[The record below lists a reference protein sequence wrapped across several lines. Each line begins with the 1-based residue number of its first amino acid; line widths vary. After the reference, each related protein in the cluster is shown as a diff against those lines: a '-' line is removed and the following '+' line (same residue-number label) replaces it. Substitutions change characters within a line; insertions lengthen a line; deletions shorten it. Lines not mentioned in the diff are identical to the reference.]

1 MARVWTKIDD
11 VIDNYAT
18 GDTLRLAVDGTT
30 VFTNSDVYSVLSNL
44 YDTFAFRHRDTVQ
57 ATDAFI
63 QQYNTYRNDVGNNYF
78 RMYDALNRKYNPI
91 SNYDMTE
98 TSADGRKISTHTTST
113 DNSFYEGNEQGGVS
127 NVKDPYSKTTE
138 STKSGIVKTTDGGT
152 DTTTQNPYETTT
164 VKQNEGKTQTI
175 TSGTDNTIETPVS
188 KSTKKET
195 TGQTQT
201 ITSGTDNTTETPVSK
216 TTKKETTGQ
225 TSVAKTGS
233 ETSTENGNETDD
245 RYVNAFDSGI
255 SDTGTHSEKN
265 VKQFD
270 NRTNTTTYTDR
281 KDTTVYGADGKPL
294 TETTTE
300 TYTGNSETNSTN
312 NSTVTVEYGADG
324 KPLSETTTETY
335 TGNSET
341 NTTNNS
347 TVTVEYGADGT
358 NLTETTTASFDS
370 IVTLNQ
376 KDTSQTVEYG
386 ANASPLTETVV
397 ESISNAISERTEY
410 STLQGK
416 TVGIKDMETGQ
427 KTSVSA
433 NDYHTAKEGENNGKT
448 EEKWGNDVSI
458 SYKSANE
465 DGTFSDNTF
474 GSDFSDGTM
483 HVLTRSGNIGVTTN
497 AQMIQG
503 EIEMRRINLLHEYV
517 QGFITLYCSFVG
529 VDE

>member
-63 QQYNTYRNDVGNNYF
+63 QQYNTYRNEVGNNYF

-113 DNSFYEGNEQGGVS
+113 DNSFYEGNEQGNVS

-164 VKQNEGKTQTI
+164 VKQNDGKTQT
-175 TSGTDNTIETPVS
+175 V
-188 KSTKKET
+188 T
-195 TGQTQT
+195 T
-201 ITSGTDNTTETPVSK
+201 GTDNTTETPVSK

-270 NRTNTTTYTDR
+270 NRTNTTSYTDR

-324 KPLSETTTETY
+324 
-335 TGNSET
+335 
-341 NTTNNS
+341 
-347 TVTVEYGADGT
+347 T
-358 NLTETTTASFDS
+358 NLTETTTATYDS

-416 TVGIKDMETGQ
+416 TVGIKDMETGL
-427 KTSVSA
+427 KTTVSA

-448 EEKWGNDVSI
+448 EEKWSNDVSI

-483 HVLTRSGNIGVTTN
+483 HVLTRTGNIGVTTN

>member
-11 VIDNYAT
+11 VIDDYAT

-138 STKSGIVKTTDGGT
+138 SKKTGVVTTTDGGT

-188 KSTKKET
+188 K
-195 TGQTQT
+195 
-201 ITSGTDNTTETPVSK
+201 

-245 RYVNAFDSGI
+245 RYVNAFDTGI

-270 NRTNTTTYTDR
+270 NRTNTTSYTDR

-294 TETTTE
+294 TENTTE
-300 TYTGNSETNSTN
+300 TYTGNAETNSTN

-324 KPLSETTTETY
+324 
-335 TGNSET
+335 
-341 NTTNNS
+341 
-347 TVTVEYGADGT
+347 A
-358 NLTETTTASFDS
+358 NLTETTTATFDS
-370 IVTLNQ
+370 IVTLNE
-376 KDTSQTVEYG
+376 KDSSQTVVYG
-386 ANASPLTETVV
+386 AGGSPLTETVV
-397 ESISNAISERTEY
+397 ESVSNAISERTEY

-448 EEKWGNDVSI
+448 EEKWSNDVSI

>member
-113 DNSFYEGNEQGGVS
+113 DNSFYEGNEQGNVS

-152 DTTTQNPYETTT
+152 DTTTQNPYGTTT
-164 VKQNEGKTQTI
+164 VKQNEGKTKTI
-175 TSGTDNTIETPVS
+175 TDD
-188 KSTKKET
+188 
-195 TGQTQT
+195 TGK
-201 ITSGTDNTTETPVSK
+201 TTETPVSK

-270 NRTNTTTYTDR
+270 NRTNTTSYTDR

-300 TYTGNSETNSTN
+300 TYTGNSETN
-312 NSTVTVEYGADG
+312 
-324 KPLSETTTETY
+324 
-335 TGNSET
+335 
-341 NTTNNS
+341 TTNNS
-347 TVTVEYGADGT
+347 TVTVEYGADGA
-358 NLTETTTASFDS
+358 NLTETTTASYDS
-370 IVTLNQ
+370 IVTLNA

-416 TVGIKDMETGQ
+416 TVGIKDMETGL
-427 KTSVSA
+427 KTTVSA

-483 HVLTRSGNIGVTTN
+483 HVLTRTGNIGVTTN

>member
-57 ATDAFI
+57 AMDAFI
-63 QQYNTYRNDVGNNYF
+63 QQYNTYRNEVGNNYF

-113 DNSFYEGNEQGGVS
+113 DNSFYEGNEQGNVS

-164 VKQNEGKTQTI
+164 VKQNDGKTQTI
-175 TSGTDNTIETPVS
+175 TTGTDNTI
-188 KSTKKET
+188 
-195 TGQTQT
+195 
-201 ITSGTDNTTETPVSK
+201 ETPVSK

-270 NRTNTTTYTDR
+270 NRTNTTSYTDR

-294 TETTTE
+294 TETTAE
-300 TYTGNSETNSTN
+300 TYTGNAETNS
-312 NSTVTVEYGADG
+312 
-324 KPLSETTTETY
+324 
-335 TGNSET
+335 
-341 NTTNNS
+341 TNNS

-358 NLTETTTASFDS
+358 NLTETTTATYDS

-416 TVGIKDMETGQ
+416 TVGIKDMETGL
-427 KTSVSA
+427 KTTVSA

-483 HVLTRSGNIGVTTN
+483 HVLTRTGNIGVTTN

>member
-1 MARVWTKIDD
+1 MSKVWTKIDD

-113 DNSFYEGNEQGGVS
+113 DNSFYEGNEQGGIS

-138 STKSGIVKTTDGGT
+138 SKKTGVVTTTDGGT

-164 VKQNEGKTQTI
+164 VKQNEGK
-175 TSGTDNTIETPVS
+175 
-188 KSTKKET
+188 
-195 TGQTQT
+195 TQT

-270 NRTNTTTYTDR
+270 NRTNTTSYTDR

-324 KPLSETTTETY
+324 
-335 TGNSET
+335 
-341 NTTNNS
+341 
-347 TVTVEYGADGT
+347 A
-358 NLTETTTASFDS
+358 NLTETTTATFDS
-370 IVTLNQ
+370 IVTLNE
-376 KDTSQTVEYG
+376 KDSSQTVVYG
-386 ANASPLTETVV
+386 AGGSPLTETVV
-397 ESISNAISERTEY
+397 ESVTNAISERTEY

-448 EEKWGNDVSI
+448 EEKWSNDVSI

>member
-1 MARVWTKIDD
+1 MSKVWTKIDD

-30 VFTNSDVYSVLSNL
+30 VFSNSDVYSVLSNL

-63 QQYNTYRNDVGNNYF
+63 QQYDTYRNEVGNNYF

-127 NVKDPYSKTTE
+127 SIKDPYSKTTE
-138 STKSGIVKTTDGGT
+138 SKKSGVVKTTDGGT

-175 TSGTDNTIETPVS
+175 TAGTDNTI
-188 KSTKKET
+188 
-195 TGQTQT
+195 
-201 ITSGTDNTTETPVSK
+201 ETPVSK

-270 NRTNTTTYTDR
+270 NRTNTTSYTDC

-300 TYTGNSETNSTN
+300 TYTGNAETNS
-312 NSTVTVEYGADG
+312 
-324 KPLSETTTETY
+324 
-335 TGNSET
+335 
-341 NTTNNS
+341 TNNS

-358 NLTETTTASFDS
+358 NLTETTTASYDS

-416 TVGIKDMETGQ
+416 TVGIKDMETGL
-427 KTSVSA
+427 KTTVSA

-483 HVLTRSGNIGVTTN
+483 HVLTRTGNIGVTTN

>member
-1 MARVWTKIDD
+1 MSKVWTKIDD

-127 NVKDPYSKTTE
+127 SIKDPYSKTTE
-138 STKSGIVKTTDGGT
+138 STKTGIVKTADGGT
-152 DTTTQNPYETTT
+152 DTTTQNPYGTTT

-175 TSGTDNTIETPVS
+175 TAGT
-188 KSTKKET
+188 
-195 TGQTQT
+195 G
-201 ITSGTDNTTETPVSK
+201 NTTETPVSK

-270 NRTNTTTYTDR
+270 NRTNTTSYTDR

-294 TETTTE
+294 T
-300 TYTGNSETNSTN
+300 
-312 NSTVTVEYGADG
+312 
-324 KPLSETTTETY
+324 ETTTETY

-358 NLTETTTASFDS
+358 NLTETTTASYDS
-370 IVTLNQ
+370 IVTLNE

-386 ANASPLTETVV
+386 ANGSPLKETVV
-397 ESISNAISERTEY
+397 ESISAEISERTEY

-416 TVGIKDMETGQ
+416 TVGIKDMETGL

-448 EEKWGNDVSI
+448 EEKWSNDVSI

-465 DGTFSDNTF
+465 DGSFSDNTF

>member
-18 GDTLRLAVDGTT
+18 GDTLRLAVDNTT

-63 QQYNTYRNDVGNNYF
+63 QQYNTYRNEVGNNYF

-164 VKQNEGKTQTI
+164 VKQNDGKTQTI
-175 TSGTDNTIETPVS
+175 TTGTDNTI
-188 KSTKKET
+188 
-195 TGQTQT
+195 
-201 ITSGTDNTTETPVSK
+201 ETPVSK

-270 NRTNTTTYTDR
+270 NRTNTTSYTDR

-294 TETTTE
+294 T
-300 TYTGNSETNSTN
+300 
-312 NSTVTVEYGADG
+312 
-324 KPLSETTTETY
+324 ETTTETY

-358 NLTETTTASFDS
+358 NLTETTTASYDS

-386 ANASPLTETVV
+386 ANASPLSETVV

-416 TVGIKDMETGQ
+416 TVGIKDMETGL

-448 EEKWGNDVSI
+448 EEKWSNDVSI

-483 HVLTRSGNIGVTTN
+483 HVLTRTGNIGVTTN

>member
-57 ATDAFI
+57 ATEAFI
-63 QQYNTYRNDVGNNYF
+63 QQYNTYRNEVGNNYF

-113 DNSFYEGNEQGGVS
+113 DNSFYEGNEQGNVS

-164 VKQNEGKTQTI
+164 VKQNDGKTQT
-175 TSGTDNTIETPVS
+175 V
-188 KSTKKET
+188 T
-195 TGQTQT
+195 T
-201 ITSGTDNTTETPVSK
+201 GTDNTTETPVSK

-225 TSVAKTGS
+225 TSVAKSGS
-233 ETSTENGNETDD
+233 ETSTENGKETDD

-270 NRTNTTTYTDR
+270 NRTNTTSYTDR

-312 NSTVTVEYGADG
+312 NSTVTVEYGA
-324 KPLSETTTETY
+324 E
-335 TGNSET
+335 
-341 NTTNNS
+341 
-347 TVTVEYGADGT
+347 GT
-358 NLTETTTASFDS
+358 NLTETTTATYDS

-416 TVGIKDMETGQ
+416 TVGIKDMETGL
-427 KTSVSA
+427 KTTVSA

-448 EEKWGNDVSI
+448 EEKWSNDVSI

-483 HVLTRSGNIGVTTN
+483 HVLTRTGNIGVTTN

>member
-1 MARVWTKIDD
+1 MSKVWTKIDD

-63 QQYNTYRNDVGNNYF
+63 QQYNTYRNEVGNNYF

-138 STKSGIVKTTDGGT
+138 SKKTGVVTTTDGGT

-164 VKQNEGKTQTI
+164 VKQNEGK
-175 TSGTDNTIETPVS
+175 
-188 KSTKKET
+188 
-195 TGQTQT
+195 TQT

-270 NRTNTTTYTDR
+270 NRTNTTSYTDR

-294 TETTTE
+294 TENTTE
-300 TYTGNSETNSTN
+300 TYTGNAETNSTN

-324 KPLSETTTETY
+324 S
-335 TGNSET
+335 
-341 NTTNNS
+341 
-347 TVTVEYGADGT
+347 
-358 NLTETTTASFDS
+358 NLTETTTATFDS
-370 IVTLNQ
+370 IVTLNE
-376 KDTSQTVEYG
+376 KDSSQTVVYG
-386 ANASPLTETVV
+386 AGGSPLTETVV
-397 ESISNAISERTEY
+397 ESVSNAISERTEY

-483 HVLTRSGNIGVTTN
+483 HVLTRTGNIGVTTN

>member
-1 MARVWTKIDD
+1 MSKVWTKIDD

-138 STKSGIVKTTDGGT
+138 SKKSGVVKTTDGGT

-164 VKQNEGKTQTI
+164 VKQNEGK
-175 TSGTDNTIETPVS
+175 
-188 KSTKKET
+188 
-195 TGQTQT
+195 TQT

-324 KPLSETTTETY
+324 
-335 TGNSET
+335 
-341 NTTNNS
+341 
-347 TVTVEYGADGT
+347 A
-358 NLTETTTASFDS
+358 NLTETTTATFDS

-416 TVGIKDMETGQ
+416 TVGIKDMETGL

-448 EEKWGNDVSI
+448 EEKWSNDVSI

>member
-57 ATDAFI
+57 ATEAFI
-63 QQYNTYRNDVGNNYF
+63 QQYNTYRNEVGNNYF

-113 DNSFYEGNEQGGVS
+113 DNSFYEGNEQGNVS

-164 VKQNEGKTQTI
+164 VKQNDGKTQT
-175 TSGTDNTIETPVS
+175 V
-188 KSTKKET
+188 T
-195 TGQTQT
+195 T
-201 ITSGTDNTTETPVSK
+201 GTDNTTETPVSK

-225 TSVAKTGS
+225 TSVAKSGS
-233 ETSTENGNETDD
+233 ETSTENGKETDD

-270 NRTNTTTYTDR
+270 NSTNTTSYTDR

-312 NSTVTVEYGADG
+312 NSTVTVEYGA
-324 KPLSETTTETY
+324 E
-335 TGNSET
+335 
-341 NTTNNS
+341 
-347 TVTVEYGADGT
+347 GT
-358 NLTETTTASFDS
+358 NLTETTTATYDS

-416 TVGIKDMETGQ
+416 TVGIKDMETGL
-427 KTSVSA
+427 KTTVSA

-448 EEKWGNDVSI
+448 EEKWSNDVSI

-483 HVLTRSGNIGVTTN
+483 HVLTRTGNIGVTTN

>member
-30 VFTNSDVYSVLSNL
+30 VFSNSDVYSVLSNL

-175 TSGTDNTIETPVS
+175 TSGTDNT
-188 KSTKKET
+188 
-195 TGQTQT
+195 
-201 ITSGTDNTTETPVSK
+201 TETPVSK

-300 TYTGNSETNSTN
+300 TYTGNSETN
-312 NSTVTVEYGADG
+312 
-324 KPLSETTTETY
+324 
-335 TGNSET
+335 
-341 NTTNNS
+341 TTNNS
-347 TVTVEYGADGT
+347 TVTVEYGADGA
-358 NLTETTTASFDS
+358 NLTETTTASYDS

-416 TVGIKDMETGQ
+416 TVGIKDMETGL

-483 HVLTRSGNIGVTTN
+483 HVLTRTGNIGVTTN

>member
-1 MARVWTKIDD
+1 MSKVWTKIDD

-63 QQYNTYRNDVGNNYF
+63 QQYNTYRNEVGNNYF

-138 STKSGIVKTTDGGT
+138 SKKTGVVTTTDGGT

-175 TSGTDNTIETPVS
+175 TAGTDNTI
-188 KSTKKET
+188 
-195 TGQTQT
+195 
-201 ITSGTDNTTETPVSK
+201 ETPVSK

-270 NRTNTTTYTDR
+270 NRTNTTSYTDR

-294 TETTTE
+294 TENTTE
-300 TYTGNSETNSTN
+300 TYTGNAETNS
-312 NSTVTVEYGADG
+312 
-324 KPLSETTTETY
+324 
-335 TGNSET
+335 
-341 NTTNNS
+341 TNNS

-358 NLTETTTASFDS
+358 NLTETTTATFDS
-370 IVTLNQ
+370 IVTLNE
-376 KDTSQTVEYG
+376 KDSSQTVVYG
-386 ANASPLTETVV
+386 AGGSPLTETVV
-397 ESISNAISERTEY
+397 ESVSNAISERTEY

-458 SYKSANE
+458 SYKTANE

-483 HVLTRSGNIGVTTN
+483 HVLTRTGNIGVTTN

>member
-1 MARVWTKIDD
+1 MSKVWTKIDD

-30 VFTNSDVYSVLSNL
+30 VFSNSDVYSVLSNL

-63 QQYNTYRNDVGNNYF
+63 QQYDTYRNEVGNNYF

-113 DNSFYEGNEQGGVS
+113 DNSFYEGNEQGNVS

-138 STKSGIVKTTDGGT
+138 SKKSGVVKTTDGGT

-175 TSGTDNTIETPVS
+175 TAGTDNTI
-188 KSTKKET
+188 
-195 TGQTQT
+195 
-201 ITSGTDNTTETPVSK
+201 ETPVSK

-270 NRTNTTTYTDR
+270 NRTNTTSYTDR

-300 TYTGNSETNSTN
+300 TYTGNAETNS
-312 NSTVTVEYGADG
+312 
-324 KPLSETTTETY
+324 
-335 TGNSET
+335 
-341 NTTNNS
+341 TNNS

-358 NLTETTTASFDS
+358 NLTETTTASYDS

-416 TVGIKDMETGQ
+416 TVGIKDMETGL
-427 KTSVSA
+427 KTTVSA

-483 HVLTRSGNIGVTTN
+483 HVLTRTGNIGVTTN

>member
-63 QQYNTYRNDVGNNYF
+63 QQYNTYRNEVGNNYF

-138 STKSGIVKTTDGGT
+138 STKTGIVKTADGGT
-152 DTTTQNPYETTT
+152 DTTTQNPYGTTT
-164 VKQNEGKTQTI
+164 VKQNEGK
-175 TSGTDNTIETPVS
+175 
-188 KSTKKET
+188 
-195 TGQTQT
+195 TQT

-270 NRTNTTTYTDR
+270 NRTNTTSYTDR

-300 TYTGNSETNSTN
+300 TYTGNT
-312 NSTVTVEYGADG
+312 
-324 KPLSETTTETY
+324 
-335 TGNSET
+335 ET

-358 NLTETTTASFDS
+358 NLTETTTASYDS

-386 ANASPLTETVV
+386 ANGSPLKETVV
-397 ESISNAISERTEY
+397 ESISAEISERTEY

-416 TVGIKDMETGQ
+416 TVGIKDMETGL
-427 KTSVSA
+427 KTTVSA

-448 EEKWGNDVSI
+448 EEKWSNDVSI

-483 HVLTRSGNIGVTTN
+483 HVLTRTGNIGVTTN

>member
-63 QQYNTYRNDVGNNYF
+63 QQYNTYRNEVGNNYF

-113 DNSFYEGNEQGGVS
+113 DNSFYEGNEQGNVS

-164 VKQNEGKTQTI
+164 VKQNDGKTQT
-175 TSGTDNTIETPVS
+175 V
-188 KSTKKET
+188 T
-195 TGQTQT
+195 T
-201 ITSGTDNTTETPVSK
+201 GTDNTTETPVSK

-270 NRTNTTTYTDR
+270 NRTNTTSYTDR

-312 NSTVTVEYGADG
+312 NSTVTVEYGA
-324 KPLSETTTETY
+324 E
-335 TGNSET
+335 
-341 NTTNNS
+341 
-347 TVTVEYGADGT
+347 GT
-358 NLTETTTASFDS
+358 NLTETTTATYDS

-416 TVGIKDMETGQ
+416 TVGIKDMETGL
-427 KTSVSA
+427 KTTVSA

-448 EEKWGNDVSI
+448 EEKWSNDVSI

-483 HVLTRSGNIGVTTN
+483 HVLTRTGNIGVTTN

>member
-63 QQYNTYRNDVGNNYF
+63 QQYNTYRNEVGNNYF

-138 STKSGIVKTTDGGT
+138 STKSGVVKTTDGGT

-164 VKQNEGKTQTI
+164 VKQNDGKTQTI
-175 TSGTDNTIETPVS
+175 TT
-188 KSTKKET
+188 
-195 TGQTQT
+195 
-201 ITSGTDNTTETPVSK
+201 GTDNTTETPVSK

-300 TYTGNSETNSTN
+300 TYTGS
-312 NSTVTVEYGADG
+312 
-324 KPLSETTTETY
+324 
-335 TGNSET
+335 SET

-358 NLTETTTASFDS
+358 NLTETTTASYDS

-416 TVGIKDMETGQ
+416 TVGIKDMETGL
-427 KTSVSA
+427 KTTVSA

-483 HVLTRSGNIGVTTN
+483 HVLTRTGNIGVTTN

>member
-1 MARVWTKIDD
+1 MSKVWTKIDD

-127 NVKDPYSKTTE
+127 SIKDPYSKTTE
-138 STKSGIVKTTDGGT
+138 SKKSGVVTTTDGGT

-164 VKQNEGKTQTI
+164 VKQNAGKTQTI
-175 TSGTDNTIETPVS
+175 TAGTDNTI
-188 KSTKKET
+188 
-195 TGQTQT
+195 
-201 ITSGTDNTTETPVSK
+201 ETPVSK

-270 NRTNTTTYTDR
+270 NRTNTTSYTDR

-300 TYTGNSETNSTN
+300 TYTGNSETN
-312 NSTVTVEYGADG
+312 
-324 KPLSETTTETY
+324 
-335 TGNSET
+335 
-341 NTTNNS
+341 TTNNS
-347 TVTVEYGADGT
+347 TVTVEYGAEGT

-370 IVTLNQ
+370 IVTLNE
-376 KDTSQTVEYG
+376 KDSSQTVVYG
-386 ANASPLTETVV
+386 AGGSPLTETVV

-483 HVLTRSGNIGVTTN
+483 HVLTRTGNIGVTTN

>member
-1 MARVWTKIDD
+1 MSKVWTKIDD

-127 NVKDPYSKTTE
+127 SIKDPYSKTTE
-138 STKSGIVKTTDGGT
+138 SKKSGVVTTTDGGT

-164 VKQNEGKTQTI
+164 VKQNAGKTQTI
-175 TSGTDNTIETPVS
+175 TAGTDNTI
-188 KSTKKET
+188 
-195 TGQTQT
+195 
-201 ITSGTDNTTETPVSK
+201 ETPVSK

-270 NRTNTTTYTDR
+270 NRTNTTSYTDR

-294 TETTTE
+294 T
-300 TYTGNSETNSTN
+300 
-312 NSTVTVEYGADG
+312 
-324 KPLSETTTETY
+324 ETTTETY

-370 IVTLNQ
+370 IVTLNE
-376 KDTSQTVEYG
+376 KDSSQTVVYG
-386 ANASPLTETVV
+386 AGGSPLTETVV

-483 HVLTRSGNIGVTTN
+483 HVLTRTGNIGVTTN

>member
-63 QQYNTYRNDVGNNYF
+63 QQYNTYRNEVGNNYF

-113 DNSFYEGNEQGGVS
+113 DNSFYEGNEQGGVT

-164 VKQNEGKTQTI
+164 VKQNDGKTQTI
-175 TSGTDNTIETPVS
+175 TSGTDNTI
-188 KSTKKET
+188 
-195 TGQTQT
+195 
-201 ITSGTDNTTETPVSK
+201 ETPVSK

-270 NRTNTTTYTDR
+270 NRTNTTSYTDR

-294 TETTTE
+294 T
-300 TYTGNSETNSTN
+300 
-312 NSTVTVEYGADG
+312 
-324 KPLSETTTETY
+324 ETTTETY

-358 NLTETTTASFDS
+358 NLTETTTASYDS

-416 TVGIKDMETGQ
+416 TVGIKDMETGL

-448 EEKWGNDVSI
+448 EEKWSNDVSI

>member
-11 VIDNYAT
+11 VIDDYAT

-63 QQYNTYRNDVGNNYF
+63 QQYNTYRNEVGNNYF

-127 NVKDPYSKTTE
+127 SIKDPYSKTTE
-138 STKSGIVKTTDGGT
+138 SKKTGVVTTTDGGT

-175 TSGTDNTIETPVS
+175 TAGTDNTI
-188 KSTKKET
+188 
-195 TGQTQT
+195 
-201 ITSGTDNTTETPVSK
+201 ETPVSK

-270 NRTNTTTYTDR
+270 NRTNTTSYTDR

-294 TETTTE
+294 TENTTE
-300 TYTGNSETNSTN
+300 TYTGNAETNSTN

-324 KPLSETTTETY
+324 EK
-335 TGNSET
+335 
-341 NTTNNS
+341 
-347 TVTVEYGADGT
+347 
-358 NLTETTTASFDS
+358 LTETTTATFDS
-370 IVTLNQ
+370 IVTLNE
-376 KDTSQTVEYG
+376 KDSSQTVVYG
-386 ANASPLTETVV
+386 AGGSPLTETVV

-448 EEKWGNDVSI
+448 EEKWSNDVSI

>member
-113 DNSFYEGNEQGGVS
+113 DNSFYEGNEQGGIS

-164 VKQNEGKTQTI
+164 VKQNEGK
-175 TSGTDNTIETPVS
+175 
-188 KSTKKET
+188 
-195 TGQTQT
+195 TQT

-270 NRTNTTTYTDR
+270 NRTNTTSYTDR

-324 KPLSETTTETY
+324 
-335 TGNSET
+335 
-341 NTTNNS
+341 
-347 TVTVEYGADGT
+347 A

-416 TVGIKDMETGQ
+416 TVGIKDMETGL
-427 KTSVSA
+427 KTTVSA

-448 EEKWGNDVSI
+448 EEKWSNDVSI
-458 SYKSANE
+458 SYKTANE

-483 HVLTRSGNIGVTTN
+483 HVLTRTGNIGVTTN

>member
-63 QQYNTYRNDVGNNYF
+63 QQYNTYRNEVGNNYF

-113 DNSFYEGNEQGGVS
+113 DNSFYEGNEQGGVT

-164 VKQNEGKTQTI
+164 VKQNDGKTQTI
-175 TSGTDNTIETPVS
+175 TSGTDNTI
-188 KSTKKET
+188 
-195 TGQTQT
+195 
-201 ITSGTDNTTETPVSK
+201 ETPVSK

-270 NRTNTTTYTDR
+270 NRTNTTSYTDR

-324 KPLSETTTETY
+324 E
-335 TGNSET
+335 
-341 NTTNNS
+341 
-347 TVTVEYGADGT
+347 
-358 NLTETTTASFDS
+358 NLTETTTASYDS

-416 TVGIKDMETGQ
+416 TVGIKDMETGL

-448 EEKWGNDVSI
+448 EEKWSNDVSI

>member
-1 MARVWTKIDD
+1 MSKVWTKIDD

-138 STKSGIVKTTDGGT
+138 SKKTGVVTTTDGGT

-175 TSGTDNTIETPVS
+175 TSGTDNTI
-188 KSTKKET
+188 
-195 TGQTQT
+195 
-201 ITSGTDNTTETPVSK
+201 ETPVSK

-270 NRTNTTTYTDR
+270 NRTNTTSYTDR

-294 TETTTE
+294 TENTTE
-300 TYTGNSETNSTN
+300 TYTGNAETNSTN

-324 KPLSETTTETY
+324 
-335 TGNSET
+335 
-341 NTTNNS
+341 
-347 TVTVEYGADGT
+347 A
-358 NLTETTTASFDS
+358 NLTETTTATFDS
-370 IVTLNQ
+370 IVTLNE
-376 KDTSQTVEYG
+376 KDSSQTVVYG
-386 ANASPLTETVV
+386 AGGSPLTETVV
-397 ESISNAISERTEY
+397 ESVSNAISERTEY

-448 EEKWGNDVSI
+448 EEKWSNDVSI

>member
-1 MARVWTKIDD
+1 MSKVWTKIDD

-57 ATDAFI
+57 ATEAFI
-63 QQYNTYRNDVGNNYF
+63 QQYNTYRNEVGNNYF

-138 STKSGIVKTTDGGT
+138 SKKSGVVKTTDGGT

-164 VKQNEGKTQTI
+164 VKLNEGKTQTI
-175 TSGTDNTIETPVS
+175 TSGTDNTI
-188 KSTKKET
+188 
-195 TGQTQT
+195 
-201 ITSGTDNTTETPVSK
+201 ETPVSK

-270 NRTNTTTYTDR
+270 NRTNTTSYTDR

-294 TETTTE
+294 TENTTE
-300 TYTGNSETNSTN
+300 TYTGNAETNS
-312 NSTVTVEYGADG
+312 
-324 KPLSETTTETY
+324 
-335 TGNSET
+335 
-341 NTTNNS
+341 TNNS

-416 TVGIKDMETGQ
+416 TVGIKDMETGL

-448 EEKWGNDVSI
+448 EEKWSNDVSI

-483 HVLTRSGNIGVTTN
+483 HVLTRTGNIGVTTN

>member
-63 QQYNTYRNDVGNNYF
+63 QQYHTYRNEVGNNYF

-164 VKQNEGKTQTI
+164 IKQNDGKTQTI
-175 TSGTDNTIETPVS
+175 TT
-188 KSTKKET
+188 
-195 TGQTQT
+195 
-201 ITSGTDNTTETPVSK
+201 GTDNTTETPVSK

-265 VKQFD
+265 VKQFN

-281 KDTTVYGADGKPL
+281 KDNTVYGADGKPL
-294 TETTTE
+294 T
-300 TYTGNSETNSTN
+300 
-312 NSTVTVEYGADG
+312 
-324 KPLSETTTETY
+324 ETTTETY

-358 NLTETTTASFDS
+358 NLTETTTASYDS

-416 TVGIKDMETGQ
+416 TVGIKDMETGL

-483 HVLTRSGNIGVTTN
+483 HVLTRTGNIGVTTN

>member
-11 VIDNYAT
+11 VIDDYAI

-63 QQYNTYRNDVGNNYF
+63 QQYNTYRNEVGNNYF

-98 TSADGRKISTHTTST
+98 TSADGRKISTHTIST

-127 NVKDPYSKTTE
+127 SIKDPYSKTTE
-138 STKSGIVKTTDGGT
+138 SKKSGVVKTTDGGT

-164 VKQNEGKTQTI
+164 VKLNEGKTQTV
-175 TSGTDNTIETPVS
+175 TAGTDNTIETPVS
-188 KSTKKET
+188 KT
-195 TGQTQT
+195 TR
-201 ITSGTDNTTETPVSK
+201 
-216 TTKKETTGQ
+216 KETTGQ

-270 NRTNTTTYTDR
+270 NRTNTTSYTDR

-294 TETTTE
+294 TENTTE
-300 TYTGNSETNSTN
+300 TYTGNAETNS
-312 NSTVTVEYGADG
+312 
-324 KPLSETTTETY
+324 
-335 TGNSET
+335 
-341 NTTNNS
+341 TNNS

-448 EEKWGNDVSI
+448 EEKWSNDVSI

-483 HVLTRSGNIGVTTN
+483 HVLTRTGNIGVTTN

>member
-63 QQYNTYRNDVGNNYF
+63 QQYNTYRNEVGNNYF

-127 NVKDPYSKTTE
+127 SIKDPYSKTTE

-164 VKQNEGKTQTI
+164 VKLNEGKTQTV
-175 TSGTDNTIETPVS
+175 TAGTDNTIETPVS
-188 KSTKKET
+188 KT
-195 TGQTQT
+195 TR
-201 ITSGTDNTTETPVSK
+201 
-216 TTKKETTGQ
+216 KETTGQ

-270 NRTNTTTYTDR
+270 NRTNTTSYTDR

-294 TETTTE
+294 TETTSE
-300 TYTGNSETNSTN
+300 TYTGNAETNS
-312 NSTVTVEYGADG
+312 
-324 KPLSETTTETY
+324 
-335 TGNSET
+335 
-341 NTTNNS
+341 TNNS

-483 HVLTRSGNIGVTTN
+483 HVLTRTGNIGVTTN

>member
-1 MARVWTKIDD
+1 MSKVWTKIDD

-63 QQYNTYRNDVGNNYF
+63 QQYNTYRNDVGDNYF

-113 DNSFYEGNEQGGVS
+113 DNSFYEGNEQGSVS

-138 STKSGIVKTTDGGT
+138 SKKTGVVTTTDGGT

-164 VKQNEGKTQTI
+164 VKQNEGK
-175 TSGTDNTIETPVS
+175 
-188 KSTKKET
+188 
-195 TGQTQT
+195 TQT

-324 KPLSETTTETY
+324 
-335 TGNSET
+335 
-341 NTTNNS
+341 
-347 TVTVEYGADGT
+347 A
-358 NLTETTTASFDS
+358 NLTETTTATFDS
-370 IVTLNQ
+370 IVTLNE
-376 KDTSQTVEYG
+376 KDSSQTVVYG
-386 ANASPLTETVV
+386 AGGSPLTETVV
-397 ESISNAISERTEY
+397 ESVSNAISERTEY

-458 SYKSANE
+458 SYKTANE

-483 HVLTRSGNIGVTTN
+483 HVLTRTGNIGVTTN

>member
-1 MARVWTKIDD
+1 MSKVWTKIDD

-63 QQYNTYRNDVGNNYF
+63 QQYDTYRNEVGNNYF

-138 STKSGIVKTTDGGT
+138 SKKSGIVKTTDGGT

-188 KSTKKET
+188 K
-195 TGQTQT
+195 
-201 ITSGTDNTTETPVSK
+201 

-233 ETSTENGNETDD
+233 ETYTENGNETDD
-245 RYVNAFDSGI
+245 RYVNAFDTGI

-270 NRTNTTTYTDR
+270 NRTNTTSYTDR

-294 TETTTE
+294 TETTSE
-300 TYTGNSETNSTN
+300 TYTGN
-312 NSTVTVEYGADG
+312 A
-324 KPLSETTTETY
+324 
-335 TGNSET
+335 ET

>member
-63 QQYNTYRNDVGNNYF
+63 QQYNTYRNEVGNNYF

-164 VKQNEGKTQTI
+164 VKQNDGKTQTI
-175 TSGTDNTIETPVS
+175 TTGTDNTIETPVS
-188 KSTKKET
+188 KT
-195 TGQTQT
+195 TR
-201 ITSGTDNTTETPVSK
+201 
-216 TTKKETTGQ
+216 KETTGQ

-270 NRTNTTTYTDR
+270 NRTNTTSYTDR

-294 TETTTE
+294 T
-300 TYTGNSETNSTN
+300 
-312 NSTVTVEYGADG
+312 
-324 KPLSETTTETY
+324 ETTTETY

-358 NLTETTTASFDS
+358 NLTETTTASYDS

-416 TVGIKDMETGQ
+416 TVGIKDMETGL

-448 EEKWGNDVSI
+448 EEKWSNDVSI

-483 HVLTRSGNIGVTTN
+483 HVLTRTGNIGVTTN

>member
-1 MARVWTKIDD
+1 MSKVWTKIDD

-63 QQYNTYRNDVGNNYF
+63 QQYNTYRNEVGNNYF

-127 NVKDPYSKTTE
+127 SIKDPYSKTTE
-138 STKSGIVKTTDGGT
+138 STKTGIVKTADGGT
-152 DTTTQNPYETTT
+152 DTTTQNPYGTTT

-175 TSGTDNTIETPVS
+175 TAGTDNTI
-188 KSTKKET
+188 
-195 TGQTQT
+195 
-201 ITSGTDNTTETPVSK
+201 ETPVSK

-245 RYVNAFDSGI
+245 RYVNAFDTGI

-270 NRTNTTTYTDR
+270 NRTNTTSYTDR

-294 TETTTE
+294 TETT
-300 TYTGNSETNSTN
+300 S
-312 NSTVTVEYGADG
+312 
-324 KPLSETTTETY
+324 ETY

-358 NLTETTTASFDS
+358 NLTETTTASYDS

-386 ANASPLTETVV
+386 ANGSPLKETVV

-448 EEKWGNDVSI
+448 EEKWSNDVSI

-483 HVLTRSGNIGVTTN
+483 HVLTRTGNIGVTTN

>member
-63 QQYNTYRNDVGNNYF
+63 QQYNTYRNEVGNNYF

-113 DNSFYEGNEQGGVS
+113 DNSFYEGNEQGNVS

-164 VKQNEGKTQTI
+164 VKQNDGKTQT
-175 TSGTDNTIETPVS
+175 V
-188 KSTKKET
+188 T
-195 TGQTQT
+195 T
-201 ITSGTDNTTETPVSK
+201 GTDNTTETPVSK

-270 NRTNTTTYTDR
+270 NRTNTTSYTDR

-324 KPLSETTTETY
+324 
-335 TGNSET
+335 
-341 NTTNNS
+341 
-347 TVTVEYGADGT
+347 T
-358 NLTETTTASFDS
+358 NLTETTTATYDS

-416 TVGIKDMETGQ
+416 TVGIKDMETGL
-427 KTSVSA
+427 KTTVSA

-483 HVLTRSGNIGVTTN
+483 HVLTRTGNIGVTTN

>member
-1 MARVWTKIDD
+1 MSKVWTKIDD

-127 NVKDPYSKTTE
+127 SIKDPYSKTTE
-138 STKSGIVKTTDGGT
+138 SKKSGVVTTTDGGT

-164 VKQNEGKTQTI
+164 VKQNAGKTQTI
-175 TSGTDNTIETPVS
+175 TAGTDNTI
-188 KSTKKET
+188 
-195 TGQTQT
+195 
-201 ITSGTDNTTETPVSK
+201 ETPVSK

-270 NRTNTTTYTDR
+270 NRTNTTSYTDR

-294 TETTTE
+294 T
-300 TYTGNSETNSTN
+300 
-312 NSTVTVEYGADG
+312 
-324 KPLSETTTETY
+324 ETTTETY

-370 IVTLNQ
+370 IVTLNE
-376 KDTSQTVEYG
+376 KDSSQTVVYG
-386 ANASPLTETVV
+386 AGGSPLTETVV

-483 HVLTRSGNIGVTTN
+483 HVLTRTGNIGVTTN

-529 VDE
+529 VDECGD

>member
-1 MARVWTKIDD
+1 MSKVWTKIDD

-63 QQYNTYRNDVGNNYF
+63 QQYNTYRNEVGNNYF

-138 STKSGIVKTTDGGT
+138 SKKTGVVTTTDGGT

-188 KSTKKET
+188 K
-195 TGQTQT
+195 
-201 ITSGTDNTTETPVSK
+201 

-245 RYVNAFDSGI
+245 RYVNAFDTGI

-270 NRTNTTTYTDR
+270 NRTNTTSYTDR

-294 TETTTE
+294 TENTTE
-300 TYTGNSETNSTN
+300 TYTGNAETNSTN

-324 KPLSETTTETY
+324 
-335 TGNSET
+335 
-341 NTTNNS
+341 
-347 TVTVEYGADGT
+347 A
-358 NLTETTTASFDS
+358 NLTETTTATFDS
-370 IVTLNQ
+370 IITLNE
-376 KDTSQTVEYG
+376 KDSSQTVVYG
-386 ANASPLTETVV
+386 AGGSPLTETVV
-397 ESISNAISERTEY
+397 ESVSNAISERTEY

-458 SYKSANE
+458 SYKTANE

-517 QGFITLYCSFVG
+517 RGFITLYCSFVG

>member
-1 MARVWTKIDD
+1 MSKVWTKIDD

-63 QQYNTYRNDVGNNYF
+63 QQYNTYRNEVGNNYF

-138 STKSGIVKTTDGGT
+138 SKKTGVVTTTDGGT

-175 TSGTDNTIETPVS
+175 TSGTDNTI
-188 KSTKKET
+188 
-195 TGQTQT
+195 
-201 ITSGTDNTTETPVSK
+201 ETPVSK

-270 NRTNTTTYTDR
+270 NRTNTTSYTDR

-294 TETTTE
+294 TENTTE
-300 TYTGNSETNSTN
+300 TYTGNAETNS
-312 NSTVTVEYGADG
+312 
-324 KPLSETTTETY
+324 
-335 TGNSET
+335 
-341 NTTNNS
+341 TNNS

-358 NLTETTTASFDS
+358 NLTETTTATFDS
-370 IVTLNQ
+370 IVTLNE
-376 KDTSQTVEYG
+376 KDSSQTVVYG
-386 ANASPLTETVV
+386 AGGSPLTETVV
-397 ESISNAISERTEY
+397 ESVSNAISERTEY

-448 EEKWGNDVSI
+448 EEKWSNDVSI

>member
-1 MARVWTKIDD
+1 MSKVWTKIDD

-138 STKSGIVKTTDGGT
+138 SKKTGVVTTTDGGT

-188 KSTKKET
+188 K
-195 TGQTQT
+195 
-201 ITSGTDNTTETPVSK
+201 

-245 RYVNAFDSGI
+245 RYVNAFDTGI

-270 NRTNTTTYTDR
+270 NRTNTTSYTDR

-294 TETTTE
+294 TENTTE
-300 TYTGNSETNSTN
+300 TYTGN
-312 NSTVTVEYGADG
+312 A
-324 KPLSETTTETY
+324 
-335 TGNSET
+335 ET

-347 TVTVEYGADGT
+347 TVTVEYGADGA
-358 NLTETTTASFDS
+358 NLTETTTATFDS
-370 IVTLNQ
+370 IVTLNE
-376 KDTSQTVEYG
+376 KDSSQTVVYG
-386 ANASPLTETVV
+386 AGGSPLTETVV
-397 ESISNAISERTEY
+397 ESVSNAISERTEY

-448 EEKWGNDVSI
+448 EEKWSNDVSI

>member
-113 DNSFYEGNEQGGVS
+113 DNSFYEGNEQGNVS

-152 DTTTQNPYETTT
+152 DTTTQNPYGTTT

-175 TSGTDNTIETPVS
+175 TA
-188 KSTKKET
+188 
-195 TGQTQT
+195 
-201 ITSGTDNTTETPVSK
+201 GTDNTTETPVSK

-225 TSVAKTGS
+225 TSVAKSGS

-270 NRTNTTTYTDR
+270 NRTNTTSYTDR

-294 TETTTE
+294 T
-300 TYTGNSETNSTN
+300 
-312 NSTVTVEYGADG
+312 
-324 KPLSETTTETY
+324 ETTTETY

-358 NLTETTTASFDS
+358 NLTETTTASYDS
-370 IVTLNQ
+370 IVTLNA

-416 TVGIKDMETGQ
+416 TVGIKDMETGL

-483 HVLTRSGNIGVTTN
+483 HVLTRTGNIGVTTN

>member
-1 MARVWTKIDD
+1 MSKVWTKIDD

-138 STKSGIVKTTDGGT
+138 SKKTGVVTTTDGGT

-175 TSGTDNTIETPVS
+175 TAGTDNTI
-188 KSTKKET
+188 
-195 TGQTQT
+195 
-201 ITSGTDNTTETPVSK
+201 ETPVSK

-270 NRTNTTTYTDR
+270 NRTNTTSYTDR

-294 TETTTE
+294 TENTTE
-300 TYTGNSETNSTN
+300 TYTGNAETNS
-312 NSTVTVEYGADG
+312 
-324 KPLSETTTETY
+324 
-335 TGNSET
+335 
-341 NTTNNS
+341 TNNS

-358 NLTETTTASFDS
+358 NLTETTTATFDS
-370 IVTLNQ
+370 IVTLNE
-376 KDTSQTVEYG
+376 KDSSQTVVYG
-386 ANASPLTETVV
+386 AGGSPLTETVV
-397 ESISNAISERTEY
+397 ESVSNAISEHTEY

-458 SYKSANE
+458 SYKTANE

-483 HVLTRSGNIGVTTN
+483 HVLTRTGNIGVTTN